1 MKYPIIT
8 PATSPEITAQNTF
21 ELSGSN
27 VKIRNAEPTADRID
41 AMYVPRLNEPKSD
54 FCVAPSF
61 VETKNVPIIDA
72 IMPIAAISI
81 GTSTPLKPS
90 PAADASA
97 PHEIIEP
104 TYDSYKSAP
113 IPATSPTLS
122 PTLSAMQAGLRGS
135 SSGIPTST
143 LPTKSAP
150 TSAAFVNIPPPTRAN
165 SAIELAPIPNVSI
178 AVITSFMLSLNT
190 NFKRI
195 NHTLISKSPKP
206 TTVSPITEPDANAI
220 FKPLL
225 SPSRTPFAVRVLAY
239 VAIFIPTYPDNPEKN
254 PPVKN
259 ANGTN
264 GLKNLF
270 AASTVKMKNI
280 IEKNIPTVLYCRLRY
295 AIAPLRILTLMLFI
309 ISVPSLFRFTE

>member
-1 MKYPIIT
+1 
-8 PATSPEITAQNTF
+8 
-21 ELSGSN
+21 
-27 VKIRNAEPTADRID
+27 
-41 AMYVPRLNEPKSD
+41 
-54 FCVAPSF
+54 
-61 VETKNVPIIDA
+61 
-72 IMPIAAISI
+72 
-81 GTSTPLKPS
+81 
-90 PAADASA
+90 
-97 PHEIIEP
+97 
-104 TYDSYKSAP
+104 
-113 IPATSPTLS
+113 
-122 PTLSAMQAGLRGS
+122 MQAGLRGS

-280 IEKNIPTVLYCRLRY
+280 IAKNMPTVLYCRLRY
-295 AIAPLRILTLMLFI
+295 AITPLRILTLMLFI